1 MNWAVGWARQRSRGA
16 ASASYVTGA
25 HNMKFGYNG
34 GHLVDNFENFTNSQN
49 LLYRVNN
56 GVPNR
61 HHPDDAAVQD
71 ACRRSTSPRS
81 TPRSSGRRD
90 GRRCRA
96 RCATSTSWSHFPAQ
110 TIGPHELP
118 ADSDRRSSDRWASA
132 ATTTSCRAAGV
143 ASTCSAIGTTS
154 LKVNVGQY
162 VDPASNTS
170 GNYSLA
176 NPVARIATTANRRGP
191 TPNGNFVADCDLMN
205 RAAQDLRP
213 VGGDSCGALDNQ
225 SFGTAT
231 FSNTIDPAI
240 WRLGHPSRDWQIG
253 VSIQREVLPRVSVE
267 VGYDRRWLQNF
278 VVTDNRA
285 VAASDFT
292 PFSITA
298 PTDPRLPGGGGYV
311 VSGLYDVVPERFGVT
326 DNYVTD
332 AKNYGKQYQVYD
344 GLLLNVS
351 ARPRNG
357 LTLQGSINAG
367 KTVKD
372 ACEVRD
378 NLPELAS
385 NSPANV
391 GPVVCPDEP
400 LLPIRSRAS

>member
-1 MNWAVGWARQRSRGA
+1 V
-16 ASASYVTGA
+16 
-25 HNMKFGYNG
+25 
-34 GHLVDNFENFTNSQN
+34 
-49 LLYRVNN
+49 
-56 GVPNR
+56 
-61 HHPDDAAVQD
+61 
-71 ACRRSTSPRS
+71 
-81 TPRSSGRRD
+81 
-90 GRRCRA
+90 
-96 RCATSTSWSHFPAQ
+96 
-110 TIGPHELP
+110 
-118 ADSDRRSSDRWASA
+118 
-132 ATTTSCRAAGV
+132 
-143 ASTCSAIGTTS
+143 
-154 LKVNVGQY
+154 
-162 VDPASNTS
+162 
-170 GNYSLA
+170 
-176 NPVARIATTANRRGP
+176 ATTANRAW
-191 TPNGNFVADCDLMN
+191 TDANGNFVADCNLLN

-225 SFGTAT
+225 SFGTSN

-240 WRLGHPSRDWQIG
+240 LGGWGIRPADWQIG
-253 VSIQREVLPRVSVE
+253 VSIQREIVPRVSVE
-267 VGYDRRWLQNF
+267 FGYDRRWLQNF

-285 VAASDFT
+285 VAASEFT

-298 PTDPRLPGGGGYV
+298 PSDPRLPGGGGYV
-311 VSGLYDVVPERFGVT
+311 VSGLYDVIPERFGVT

-332 AKNYGKQYQVYD
+332 AKNYGEQYQVYD

-391 GPVVCPDEP
+391 GPVVGQTNPYCRSDPGFVTRMTAFGSYIIPKIDVQIATTFRSDQGAVLSANYAVPGAVAAQALGRP
-400 LLPIRSRAS
+400 LAGGLPNVTVNLVAPGEVWGDRANELDVRIGKVVRFGRTRASIGLDIFNVFNSDSILTYNQAFVPNGTWLQPLSILTPRFVKFGAQIDF